1 MERKTN
7 MKKKTIQII
16 SAYILIAIYFAL
28 VLNNSFFVQ
37 SIEGFCVGICSVYA
51 ARKFANWITKKD

>member
-1 MERKTN
+1 